1 MDLICFSH
9 FKWDFVFQKPQNL
22 LAKFSSVYRIF
33 YIEEPL
39 FNSSEEKFSLIPAGE
54 GIWVVKLY
62 LKGDKNDSDDNIRQ
76 RKLLKTLFVIMNIHR
91 YILWF
96 YTPMALPLS
105 DDMSAD
111 LIIYDCLDENANFKI
126 APEGYTRLEESLISK
141 SDLIFNRG
149 KSLYDE
155 KKLCLLA
162 NVIINI
168 KVILNEKYN
177 GNQNIIS

>member
-1 MDLICFSH
+1 M
-9 FKWDFVFQKPQNL
+9 KWDFDFQKPQHL

-33 YIEEPL
+33 YVEEPL
-39 FNSSEEKFSLIPAGE
+39 FNSSEEKFSLTPAGE
-54 GIWVVKLY
+54 GIWVVKLF

-111 LIIYDCLDENANFKI
+111 LIIYDCMDETVNFEF
-126 APEGYTRLEESLISK
+126 APEGYMQLEESLISK
-141 SDLIFNRG
+141 SDLIFTGG
-149 KSLYDE
+149 KSLYD
-155 KKLCLLA
+155 KKKICILA
-162 NVIINI
+162 SVIINI
-168 KVILNEKYN
+168 KEILNEK
-177 GNQNIIS
+177 NIGIKI